1 MRGDRSRG
9 KRGGVKGL
17 EDRELLKMLR
27 KVKSIPVKVYGENGE
42 TVCFEVQVGVAGVLV
57 PGTENM
63 KGCGRKDKEEGAWE
77 SG

>member
-1 MRGDRSRG
+1 M
-9 KRGGVKGL
+9 

-27 KVKSIPVKVYGENGE
+27 KLESIPVKVYGENGE
-42 TVCFEVQVGVAGVLV
+42 TVCFEVQVRVAGVLV

-63 KGCGRKDKEEGAWE
+63 KGCGRKDREESAWE

>member
-1 MRGDRSRG
+1 
-9 KRGGVKGL
+9 
-17 EDRELLKMLR
+17 MLR